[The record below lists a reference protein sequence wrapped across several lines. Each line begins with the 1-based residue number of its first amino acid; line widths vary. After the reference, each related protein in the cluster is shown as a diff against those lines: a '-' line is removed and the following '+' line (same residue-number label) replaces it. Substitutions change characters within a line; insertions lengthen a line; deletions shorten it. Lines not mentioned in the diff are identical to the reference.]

1 MKILMVPNPVVLGD
15 LTEVQHQQILDAAGP
30 GSQVVIARSVEDQ
43 VQHAPDADVVL
54 GQLRREAFVST
65 KKLQWLQT
73 LAAGVDMMLFPEFI
87 NSPIPMVSEKGIVG
101 NQLSEHAFA
110 LLLALT
116 RGTAHIARLR
126 GWIDDRPTFRRNLW
140 ELAGMT
146 MGVVGLGGTGVAVA
160 KRAVGFDM
168 RVIATDAE
176 AVEQPPF
183 VAELWGADRFYD
195 LLAQS
200 DVVTICAPLAPSTQ
214 GMFDLSAFRQMRSHA
229 ILVNVTRGEIV
240 NEDGLVQALQEGLIG
255 GAALDVTPREPLPAD
270 SPLWQMDNVI
280 IASHTAGASPHRGTR
295 SLNRFCDNLQRWRA
309 GQPLDGIIDKVKG
322 Y

>member
-126 GWIDDRPTFRRNLW
+126 GFEPRESLGHV
-140 ELAGMT
+140 L
-146 MGVVGLGGTGVAVA
+146 VVGLGGTGVAVA

-280 IASHTAGASPHRGTR
+280 IASHTAGASPQRGTR